1 MLEKE
6 EKPEALELIW
16 EVFSRFEAPDYSPEG
31 ISSFREILDDSE
43 YINER
48 DFYGAF
54 DGDMLA
60 GVLCMRNSQH
70 IADFFV
76 HAAYHRKGI
85 GRKLFEAMRQD
96 YESQVFTVHSSPYAV
111 EIYRHLGFVPTDTEQ
126 MTDGL
131 RYIPMKFEEKTICP

>member
-54 DGDMLA
+54 DSEKMV
-60 GVLCMRNSQH
+60 GVLGRGKTAH
-70 IADFFV
+70 INFFFV
-76 HAAYHRKGI
+76 KKEYHRKGI
-85 GRKLFEAMRQD
+85 GRKLFEAMLNDCDEKRI
-96 YESQVFTVHSSPYAV
+96 TVNSSPYAV
-111 EIYRHLGFVPTDTEQ
+111 NIYKHFGFVPTDSEKETKGIKY
-126 MTDGL
+126 T
-131 RYIPMKFEEKTICP
+131 PMALDR